1 MPLHLAFS
9 AGHFVDKAGNIG
21 GFAAIVGLAV
31 LVLLYFSQAREL
43 KRLREW
49 AAEAPERAAELEQR
63 LMASVRRGAPQP
75 ASARAGV
82 ARPATPAGA
91 SSRPAAAPFAPV
103 GVGAPALASAT
114 RFPGLVPARPAPAPV
129 AAPAPAAVPAAA
141 QAGGGG
147 TTTAAPPVPA
157 TSNGRSGDATAITP
171 PPAAAP
177 PRGPA
182 TPPPERRSVQ
192 IRGQA
197 APLRAGAPA
206 TATPRK
212 RTDPHGRR
220 WAILMG
226 IGVIVIVV
234 LVALLVTGTLGG
246 SGGGGKAKSAG
257 SSQGAGAATPAKKTK
272 AKAKAKPTP
281 FVRKNTTVSVINGT
295 FATGIAGQT
304 ENKLQSKGF
313 GSGVASTGAD
323 QTHSATVIYYQP
335 GHKRDAQEVK
345 RVLGQ
350 GAVEPIGGQNPAA
363 SVCAVKQGQPNPCG
377 TGVDVVVVVGSDRTQ

>member
-9 AGHFVDKAGNIG
+9 ASHFVDKAGNIG

-31 LVLLYFSQAREL
+31 LALLYFSQAREL

-49 AAEAPERAAELEQR
+49 AAEAPDRAAELEQR
-63 LMASVRRGAPQP
+63 LMTSVRRAAPQQP
-75 ASARAGV
+75 ARAAV

-91 SSRPAAAPFAPV
+91 SLRPAPAPSAPV
-103 GVGAPALASAT
+103 GVGAPALVSAT

-129 AAPAPAAVPAAA
+129 AAPAPAAVPAVA

-171 PPAAAP
+171 PPP
-177 PRGPA
+177 PAGA
-182 TPPPERRSVQ
+182 PPPERRSVQ

-197 APLRAGAPA
+197 APLRAGGPA
-206 TATPRK
+206 AATPRK
-212 RTDPHGRR
+212 KADPHGRR
-220 WAILMG
+220 WAVLVG
-226 IGVIVIVV
+226 IGVVVIVA
-234 LVALLVTGTLGG
+234 LVALLVTGALGG
-246 SGGGGKAKSAG
+246 GGGGKAKSAG
-257 SSQGAGAATPAKKTK
+257 SSNGASTAAPAKKTK
-272 AKAKAKPTP
+272 AKTKAKPTP
-281 FVRKNTTVSVINGT
+281 FVRRNTTVSVINGT
-295 FATGIAGQT
+295 FATGIAAQT
-304 ENKLQSKGF
+304 ESQLHAKGF

-350 GAVEPIGGQNPAA
+350 GAVEPIGGRNPAA